1 MLVFFDT
8 SVLVASAASV
18 HHHFVQ
24 ASAAMARVIAGKD
37 KGFVSQHSIA
47 EVYSTLT
54 RIPVVPRIHPLEAAR
69 IIRNNILENFETI
82 PVEKD
87 DYLEALKIVS
97 ESGWAGAK
105 IYDALLLRCAD
116 KSQAQRIYTF
126 NLKDFQQLASGR
138 VQQLI
143 CAP

>member
-8 SVLVASAASV
+8 SVLIASAASV

-69 IIRNNILENFETI
+69 IIRNNILQNFETI
-82 PVEKD
+82 PVERRR
-87 DYLEALKIVS
+87 L
-97 ESGWAGAK
+97 SGGAQN
-105 IYDALLLRCAD
+105 RV
-116 KSQAQRIYTF
+116 RIGLGWSK
-126 NLKDFQQLASGR
+126 NL
-138 VQQLI
+138 
-143 CAP
+143 